1 MSLDGNGNGV
11 EQNQED
17 ESKLSILS
25 HNTIS
30 MYSSS
35 VVNCGEKTSHKLFAS
50 ILFKITSS

>member
-30 MYSSS
+30 MYFSKSP
-35 VVNCGEKTSHKLFAS
+35 VLECQLGTLGKFDY
-50 ILFKITSS
+50 